1 MSEGADQEHG
11 PKNGAAYFGTEVKA
25 LRDSLGLSQD
35 VFADKLH
42 YNQGQVSKV
51 ENGGVMASEA
61 FAVAMDR
68 VAGTPGVYQRLRNRL
83 AKQGIRIGSCR
94 TSRWRSLPAA
104 SRTTPAPS

>member
-61 FAVAMDR
+61 FAIAMDR
-68 VAGTPGVYQRLRNRL
+68 VAGTPGPLRGRARARLR
-83 AKQGIRIGSCR
+83 QG
-94 TSRWRSLPAA
+94 SR
-104 SRTTPAPS
+104 SRGARG